1 MRGVPLPA
9 ELEAPTLQ
17 ARLEHLF
24 GGVGL
29 HDDTEQASA
38 LVPTNSELLGLDLAK
53 DSGHG
58 DERTLRDADD
68 AATPIEVGLKRQHEI
83 GGHHRNRTVA
93 EPEQSTSAI
102 TPFAG
107 SCRYSPAT
115 HPLRPTY
122 YIGIPFA
129 RNLRARRRPSAYG
142 AVRAY
147 LRRRALVVRSLRF
160 DARRLPHAAV
170 SVAVSACAIVNSI

>member
-1 MRGVPLPA
+1 MAFLC
-9 ELEAPTLQ
+9 LQ
-17 ARLEHLF
+17 NSKRPHFKRDLEHLF

-68 AATPIEVGLKRQHEI
+68 AATPIEVGLTREHEI

-93 EPEQSTSAI
+93 QSFCKTIRVRSTA
-102 TPFAG
+102 
-107 SCRYSPAT
+107 
-115 HPLRPTY
+115 
-122 YIGIPFA
+122 
-129 RNLRARRRPSAYG
+129 ARREGLLDNSCMN
-142 AVRAY
+142 
-147 LRRRALVVRSLRF
+147 
-160 DARRLPHAAV
+160 DASDV
-170 SVAVSACAIVNSI
+170 SS